1 MMKLQCA
8 LWTDRSRWCLST
20 TKAVMAS
27 KPKLFNARHF
37 QAADWRSYFRL
48 WHIEI
53 IGGRSPPFQSLLATN
68 PSLEKHSTSR
78 SSGESISCTKAFT
91 ILINRQDQSKNIR
104 DKTVLKNQSSLML
117 MAAYKNIFF
126 LLQTQCILILMC
138 HCVCVCVVW
147 VFFFAGVCRACDF
160 IIAIGGFEFNSIDT
174 AAILLNVSWGDSYR
188 GSSAAIGILTT
199 QHCRPQCSLQPWSPS
214 RCQPCSCI
222 CPLEYY
228 CDCKYGTQL
237 KLLKQTDGQIWY
249 PIETP

>member
-1 MMKLQCA
+1 MKLQCT

-53 IGGRSPPFQSLLATN
+53 IGGRSPPLQSLRATN

-78 SSGESISCTKAFT
+78 SSGESISCTEDFT
-91 ILINRQDQSKNIR
+91 ILNTCQDQSKNIR
-104 DKTVLKNQSSLML
+104 DKTVLKNESSSMS

-138 HCVCVCVVW
+138 HCVCVCVC
-147 VFFFAGVCRACDF
+147 VFYCRR
-160 IIAIGGFEFNSIDT
+160 
-174 AAILLNVSWGDSYR
+174 L
-188 GSSAAIGILTT
+188 
-199 QHCRPQCSLQPWSPS
+199 
-214 RCQPCSCI
+214 
-222 CPLEYY
+222 
-228 CDCKYGTQL
+228 
-237 KLLKQTDGQIWY
+237 
-249 PIETP
+249 